1 MCLQLGY
8 ILTHEKNPLNIENH
22 RLPDGEYTAIFS
34 LSSSSSETH
43 CCLREIRWQI
53 RCWSVIVGFHCLCD
67 CRLSVRKRLQKLLT
81 SCSCRNR
88 PSSSVTELDL
98 SASCFCTLI
107 IVTLSLTCDLRH
119 NTRVLLRVHV
129 WHPEMHMCI
138 TSILWSN
145 GKLQPTWSILLTQ
158 KAADR
163 QNLQSFQVRLLCV
176 WYCTWLCIRAVYWQH
191 SGDTMT
197 WHSTGRCVT
206 ILLKQLIIFPHSF
219 SSSAEKGRVRSF
231 LHEWKSF

>member
-1 MCLQLGY
+1 MSSDRKSESVQRIRITLGLSFN
-8 ILTHEKNPLNIENH
+8 ISTADVSCKFKTFLFQCVWMNIENH

-43 CCLREIRWQI
+43 CCLREIRSQI

-88 PSSSVTELDL
+88 PSSSVTALDL

-119 NTRVLLRVHV
+119 TTHECY
-129 WHPEMHMCI
+129 WEFMCD
-138 TSILWSN
+138 TLSC
-145 GKLQPTWSILLTQ
+145 K
-158 KAADR
+158 
-163 QNLQSFQVRLLCV
+163 CV
-176 WYCTWLCIRAVYWQH
+176 
-191 SGDTMT
+191 
-197 WHSTGRCVT
+197 
-206 ILLKQLIIFPHSF
+206 
-219 SSSAEKGRVRSF
+219 
-231 LHEWKSF
+231 